1 MKKLIFITVFN
12 NINYVRM
19 LSLLIKTLYIYGSID
34 NDTYILIYTSTNFKR
49 FIENSQFYSNRI
61 YFFINDNY
69 NTIDSACK
77 ARLDLFEYELIDNYD
92 KILYLDTDILV
103 QKNINF
109 LFNLI
114 EENKIYA
121 YGEGDISN
129 DKEDFFGGKT
139 LFKNEANNYPDK
151 SAFNSGVMLF
161 NNCLEIKDL
170 FKTIKIHMSLNKSAK
185 FNDQPYFV
193 YNAKKYNLIN
203 NTVLNNYVELTNK
216 QPTTNKPILHIAGGP
231 GIYKNKLNIMIN
243 YFNHMIKNTK
253 FIKK

>member
-19 LSLLIKTLYIYGSID
+19 LSLLVKTLYIYGNID
-34 NDTYILIYTSTNFKR
+34 EDTHILIYTSTQFKY
-49 FIENSQFYSNRI
+49 FIENSQFYSKKI
-61 YFFINDNY
+61 HLFINDNY

-77 ARLDLFEYELIDNYD
+77 ARLDLFDYELIDEYE

-109 LFNLI
+109 IFDLI

-121 YGEGDISN
+121 FGEGDISN
-129 DKEDFFGGKT
+129 DKDDFFGGKS
-139 LFKNEANNYPDK
+139 LFINEINNYKDK

-161 NNCLEIKDL
+161 NNCFEIKNL
-170 FKTIKIHMSLNKSAK
+170 FKIIKNHMLKNKSAK

-203 NTVLNNYVELTNK
+203 NTILNNYVELTNQMPK
-216 QPTTNKPILHIAGGP
+216 TNKAILHISGGP
-231 GIYKNKLNIMIN
+231 GIYKNKLNIMII
-243 YFNHMIKNTK
+243 YFNHMLKNTT
-253 FIKK
+253 IMKK